1 MLAKTVFQSASVPAN
16 GSQNN
21 STAKNPYCY
30 RQANDDTLDTKYIM
44 TEITFPTELHRQAAE
59 VIKDFF
65 FEQQNIDTIL
75 LVNSLARE
83 KATSESDI
91 DIAVL
96 TSQTI
101 TNTEIARLDI
111 SWNDFLNSN
120 TTLNLYRNSDKFS
133 QIHLDI
139 FDGVFEPAVWEDGG
153 CIDFFEVE
161 IGNRLLYS
169 APLTDEGEHFKK
181 LKSKWLPYYDTK
193 LQTQRLK
200 LAKAACLYDLDHI
213 PIFVKRTLYFQAFDR
228 LYVAFQKFLQT
239 LFIKHKT
246 YPIAYNKWIK
256 DQVVEVLNLPELYK
270 ELPNIISVNKIEST
284 ELLDKAKRLKKLLD
298 QYC

>member
-1 MLAKTVFQSASVPAN
+1 MVLGASNATDYTVD
-16 GSQNN
+16 
-21 STAKNPYCY
+21 KKC
-30 RQANDDTLDTKYIM
+30 IM
-44 TEITFPTELHRQAAE
+44 TEITFPTELHRQATE
-59 VIKDFF
+59 VIKGFF

-75 LVNSLARE
+75 LVNSLASG

-96 TSQTI
+96 ASQII
-101 TNTEIARLDI
+101 TNTEIARLD
-111 SWNDFLNSN
+111 STWHNFLNSN
-120 TTLNLYRNSDKFS
+120 TTLNLYRNSHKFA

-139 FDGVFEPAVWEDGG
+139 IDGVFEPAIWEDGG
-153 CIDFFEVE
+153 GIDFFEVE

-181 LKSKWLPYYDTK
+181 LKSKWLPYYDIN

-200 LAKAACLYDLDHI
+200 LAKGACLYDLDHI
-213 PIFVKRTLYFQAFDR
+213 PIFVKRRLYFQAFDR

-256 DQVVEVLNLPELYK
+256 DQVVGILKLPELYK
-270 ELPNIISVNKIEST
+270 ELPNIISVNNVESIE
-284 ELLDKAKRLKKLLD
+284 LNDKAKTLNKLLD